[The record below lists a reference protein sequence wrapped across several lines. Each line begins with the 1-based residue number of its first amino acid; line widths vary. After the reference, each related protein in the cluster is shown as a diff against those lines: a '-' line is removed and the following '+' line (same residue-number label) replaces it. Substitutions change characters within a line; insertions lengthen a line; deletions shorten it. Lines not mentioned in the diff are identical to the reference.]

1 MCTSVHV
8 PATELIRRER
18 GLVCFIIASR
28 FKVTSLLTIPWRL
41 SVMIV
46 RILIGLTLLF
56 GCFLTNISVANDTVA
71 VVKVDFSIILDDG
84 EQWSPTLIVNSG
96 DTGEILI
103 KKTAADGTMV
113 FYKMTV
119 SAKADAPEDSR
130 GATLSVQLARSI
142 PAGTMRTLYA
152 AEHYVPFGTSVTD
165 EGAKLKPG
173 TATAVSFFVSKINDP
188 SDIQDSDGRSLSG
201 LRTSGW
207 TGGGITT
214 DMKCKPCADGVSI
227 CCSNGCCSDAA
238 NGCPMVCD

>member
-1 MCTSVHV
+1 
-8 PATELIRRER
+8 
-18 GLVCFIIASR
+18 
-28 FKVTSLLTIPWRL
+28 
-41 SVMIV
+41 MIV

-130 GATLSVQLARSI
+130 GATLSV
-142 PAGTMRTLYA
+142 
-152 AEHYVPFGTSVTD
+152 
-165 EGAKLKPG
+165 
-173 TATAVSFFVSKINDP
+173 
-188 SDIQDSDGRSLSG
+188 
-201 LRTSGW
+201 
-207 TGGGITT
+207 
-214 DMKCKPCADGVSI
+214 
-227 CCSNGCCSDAA
+227 
-238 NGCPMVCD
+238 